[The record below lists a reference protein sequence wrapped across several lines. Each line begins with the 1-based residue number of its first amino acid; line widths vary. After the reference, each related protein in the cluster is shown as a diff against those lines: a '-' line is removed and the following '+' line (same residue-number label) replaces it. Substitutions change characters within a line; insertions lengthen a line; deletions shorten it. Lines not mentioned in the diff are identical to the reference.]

1 MEIYSKK
8 IHTWFFLLTIE
19 FACQRHNDWICLS
32 KDKSRSVY
40 SLEGFASPGL
50 RSQLHKSMN
59 IYIYTHYAHCFSFGH
74 ADKSYFDFDW
84 SEFDVTTI
92 FDSTCKK
99 DQKQKAEFNLYLYIY
114 IYSWL
119 VMICQYWK
127 LKRILREMHTKFYV
141 PFYRSRWYSVIGNDT
156 SHYMV
161 WQFESRVYA
170 RYSPIIEVNML

>member
-1 MEIYSKK
+1 MWRYIQKK

-59 IYIYTHYAHCFSFGH
+59 IYIYIHIMPIVFPLDTQINHILISTGPNLMSLQYLIQHVKKI
-74 ADKSYFDFDW
+74 KS
-84 SEFDVTTI
+84 
-92 FDSTCKK
+92 KK
-99 DQKQKAEFNLYLYIY
+99 QNLISIYIY

-170 RYSPIIEVNML
+170 RY

>member
-1 MEIYSKK
+1 M
-8 IHTWFFLLTIE
+8 
-19 FACQRHNDWICLS
+19 
-32 KDKSRSVY
+32 Y

-59 IYIYTHYAHCFSFGH
+59 IYIYIYTHYAHCFSFGH

-114 IYSWL
+114 IF
-119 VMICQYWK
+119 MIGDDMSI
-127 LKRILREMHTKFYV
+127 LKTEKNIEGNAHQILR
-141 PFYRSRWYSVIGNDT
+141 PFLQIKVIFSN
-156 SHYMV
+156 
-161 WQFESRVYA
+161 R
-170 RYSPIIEVNML
+170 